1 MKMLRMTFHYSL
13 EQLLAFQ
20 YVAEHLSFKKAAD
33 QLFLT
38 PTALSHRIKK
48 LEQQLNLQL
57 FERRTRS
64 ISLTPEGEYLLK
76 HVQAG
81 FDQIHTALMQLEQN
95 RQRLFTITAT
105 PTFAS
110 EWIIP
115 HLPELQ
121 QRFPEIMFRVHS
133 SYDVVNMAS
142 GMYDLAIR
150 YGSGDYQ
157 DVNIEFLAGDEY
169 VVVGCPEMDLREL
182 DWQTVPLIHFTWGDE
197 YCPNRVNWQKW
208 FEKQG
213 MHIQAGQPQVFY
225 TQESHAIQA
234 VLSGQGVALLS
245 RISVAHYLKNQKM
258 KIVSTHRE
266 LAMNYYLLTLP
277 DADFIVNEV
286 KNWTRTVFEK
296 SYDLTV

>member
-1 MKMLRMTFHYSL
+1 MVLHNSL

-20 YVAEHLSFKKAAD
+20 HVAEQLSFKKAAD

-48 LEQQLNLQL
+48 LEQQLNIQL

-76 HVQAG
+76 HVQSG
-81 FDQIHTALMQLEQN
+81 FGQIQTALFQLEQN
-95 RQRLFTITAT
+95 KQRLFTITTT
-105 PTFAS
+105 PSFAS

-115 HLPELQ
+115 YLPELQ
-121 QRFPEIMFRVHS
+121 SRFPNIMFRVHA
-133 SYDVVNMAS
+133 SYDLINMTS
-142 GMYDLAIR
+142 GLYDLAIR
-150 YGSGDYQ
+150 YGSGGYQ
-157 DVNIEFLAGDEY
+157 DVDAELFAVDEY
-169 VVVGCPEMDLREL
+169 VAVGHPSL
-182 DWQTVPLIHFTWGDE
+182 DIATMNWTTVPLIHFTWGDE

-213 MHIQAGQPQVFY
+213 LHIQAGQAQVFY

-234 VLSGQGVALLS
+234 VLSGQGIALLS
-245 RISVAHYLKNQKM
+245 RISIANDLQHGRL
-258 KIVSTHRE
+258 KIVSPCVET
-266 LAMNYYLLTLP
+266 AWNYYFLTLP

-286 KNWTRTVFEK
+286 KQWCKEK
-296 SYDLTV
+296 FSQNFAYE

>member
-1 MKMLRMTFHYSL
+1 MVLHNSL

-20 YVAEHLSFKKAAD
+20 HVAEQLSFKKAAD

-48 LEQQLNLQL
+48 LEQQLNIQL

-76 HVQAG
+76 HVQSG
-81 FDQIHTALMQLEQN
+81 FGQIQTALFQLEQN
-95 RQRLFTITAT
+95 KQRLFTITTT
-105 PTFAS
+105 PSFAS

-115 HLPELQ
+115 YLPELQ
-121 QRFPEIMFRVHS
+121 SRFPNIMFRVHA
-133 SYDVVNMAS
+133 SYDLVNMTS
-142 GMYDLAIR
+142 GLYDLAIR
-150 YGSGDYQ
+150 YGSGGYQ
-157 DVNIEFLAGDEY
+157 DVDAELFAVDEY
-169 VVVGCPEMDLREL
+169 VAVGHPSL
-182 DWQTVPLIHFTWGDE
+182 DIATMNWTTVPLIHFTWGDE

-213 MHIQAGQPQVFY
+213 LHIQAGQAQVFY

-234 VLSGQGVALLS
+234 VLSGQGIALLS
-245 RISVAHYLKNQKM
+245 RISIANDLQHGRL
-258 KIVSTHRE
+258 KIVSPCVET
-266 LAMNYYLLTLP
+266 AWNYYFLTLP

-286 KNWTRTVFEK
+286 KQWCKEK
-296 SYDLTV
+296 FSQNFAHE

>member
-1 MKMLRMTFHYSL
+1 MVLHNSL

-20 YVAEHLSFKKAAD
+20 HVAEQLSFKKAAD

-48 LEQQLNLQL
+48 LEQQLNIQL

-76 HVQAG
+76 HVQSG
-81 FDQIHTALMQLEQN
+81 FGQIQTALFQLEQN
-95 RQRLFTITAT
+95 KQRLFTITTT
-105 PTFAS
+105 PSFAS

-115 HLPELQ
+115 YLPELQ
-121 QRFPEIMFRVHS
+121 SRFPNIMFRVHA
-133 SYDVVNMAS
+133 SYDLINMTS
-142 GMYDLAIR
+142 GLYDLAIR
-150 YGSGDYQ
+150 YGSGGYQ
-157 DVNIEFLAGDEY
+157 DVDAELFAVDEY
-169 VVVGCPEMDLREL
+169 VAVGHPSL
-182 DWQTVPLIHFTWGDE
+182 DIATMNWTTVPLIHFTWGDE

-213 MHIQAGQPQVFY
+213 LHIQAGQAQVFY

-234 VLSGQGVALLS
+234 VLSGQGIALLS
-245 RISVAHYLKNQKM
+245 RISIANDLQHGRL
-258 KIVSTHRE
+258 KIVSPCVET
-266 LAMNYYLLTLP
+266 AWNYYFLTLP

-286 KNWTRTVFEK
+286 KQWCKEK
-296 SYDLTV
+296 FSQNFAHE

>member
-1 MKMLRMTFHYSL
+1 VVLHNSL

-20 YVAEHLSFKKAAD
+20 HVAEQLSFKKAAD

-48 LEQQLNLQL
+48 LEQQLNIQL

-76 HVQAG
+76 HVQSG
-81 FDQIHTALMQLEQN
+81 FGQIQTALFQLEQN
-95 RQRLFTITAT
+95 KQRLFTITTT
-105 PTFAS
+105 PSFAS

-115 HLPELQ
+115 YLPELQ
-121 QRFPEIMFRVHS
+121 SRFPNIMFRVHA
-133 SYDVVNMAS
+133 SYDLINMTS
-142 GMYDLAIR
+142 GLYDLAIR
-150 YGSGDYQ
+150 YGSGGYQ
-157 DVNIEFLAGDEY
+157 DVDAELFAVDEY
-169 VVVGCPEMDLREL
+169 VAVGHPSL
-182 DWQTVPLIHFTWGDE
+182 DIATMNWTTVPLIHFTWGDE

-213 MHIQAGQPQVFY
+213 LHIQAGQAQVFY

-234 VLSGQGVALLS
+234 VLSGQGIALLS
-245 RISVAHYLKNQKM
+245 RISIANDLQHGRL
-258 KIVSTHRE
+258 KIVSPCVET
-266 LAMNYYLLTLP
+266 AWNYYFLTLP

-286 KNWTRTVFEK
+286 KQWCKEK
-296 SYDLTV
+296 FSQNFAHT

>member
-1 MKMLRMTFHYSL
+1 MHNSL

-20 YVAEHLSFKKAAD
+20 HVAEQLSFKKAAD

-48 LEQQLNLQL
+48 LEQQLNIQL

-76 HVQAG
+76 HVQSG
-81 FDQIHTALMQLEQN
+81 FGQIQTALFQLEQN
-95 RQRLFTITAT
+95 KQRLFTITTT
-105 PTFAS
+105 PSFAS

-115 HLPELQ
+115 YLPELQ
-121 QRFPEIMFRVHS
+121 SRFPNIMFRVHA
-133 SYDVVNMAS
+133 SYDLVNMTS
-142 GMYDLAIR
+142 GLYDLAIR
-150 YGSGDYQ
+150 YGSGGYQ
-157 DVNIEFLAGDEY
+157 DVDAELFAVDEY
-169 VVVGCPEMDLREL
+169 VAVGHPSL
-182 DWQTVPLIHFTWGDE
+182 DIATMNWTTVPLIHFTWGDE

-213 MHIQAGQPQVFY
+213 LHIQAGQAQVFY

-234 VLSGQGVALLS
+234 VLSGQGIALLS
-245 RISVAHYLKNQKM
+245 RISIANDLQHGRL
-258 KIVSTHRE
+258 KIVSPCVET
-266 LAMNYYLLTLP
+266 AWNYYFLTLP

-286 KNWTRTVFEK
+286 KQWCKEK
-296 SYDLTV
+296 FSQNFAHE

>member
-1 MKMLRMTFHYSL
+1 M

-20 YVAEHLSFKKAAD
+20 HVAEQLSFKKAAD

-48 LEQQLNLQL
+48 LEQQLNIQL

-76 HVQAG
+76 HVQSG
-81 FDQIHTALMQLEQN
+81 FGQIQTALFQLEQN
-95 RQRLFTITAT
+95 KQRLFTITTT
-105 PTFAS
+105 PSFAS

-115 HLPELQ
+115 YLPELQ
-121 QRFPEIMFRVHS
+121 SRFPNIMFRVHA
-133 SYDVVNMAS
+133 SYDLINMTS
-142 GMYDLAIR
+142 GLYDLAIR
-150 YGSGDYQ
+150 YGSGGYQ
-157 DVNIEFLAGDEY
+157 DVDAELFAVDEY
-169 VVVGCPEMDLREL
+169 VAVGHPSL
-182 DWQTVPLIHFTWGDE
+182 DIATMNWTTVPLIHFTWGDE

-213 MHIQAGQPQVFY
+213 LHIQAGQAQVFY

-234 VLSGQGVALLS
+234 VLSGQGIALLS
-245 RISVAHYLKNQKM
+245 RISIANDLQHGRL
-258 KIVSTHRE
+258 KIVSPCVET
-266 LAMNYYLLTLP
+266 AWNYYFLTLP

-286 KNWTRTVFEK
+286 KQWCKEK
-296 SYDLTV
+296 FSQNFAHE

>member
-1 MKMLRMTFHYSL
+1 MVLHNSL

-20 YVAEHLSFKKAAD
+20 HVAEQLSFKKAAD

-48 LEQQLNLQL
+48 LEQQLNIQL

-76 HVQAG
+76 HVQSG
-81 FDQIHTALMQLEQN
+81 FGQIQTALFQLEQN
-95 RQRLFTITAT
+95 KQRLFTITTT
-105 PTFAS
+105 PSFAS

-115 HLPELQ
+115 YLPELQ
-121 QRFPEIMFRVHS
+121 SRFPNIMFRVHA
-133 SYDVVNMAS
+133 SYDLINMTS
-142 GMYDLAIR
+142 GLYDLAIR
-150 YGSGDYQ
+150 YGSGGYQ
-157 DVNIEFLAGDEY
+157 DVDAELFAVDEY
-169 VVVGCPEMDLREL
+169 VAVGHPSL
-182 DWQTVPLIHFTWGDE
+182 DIATMNWTTVPLIHFTWGDE

-213 MHIQAGQPQVFY
+213 LHIRAGRAQVFY

-234 VLSGQGVALLS
+234 VLSGQGIALLS
-245 RISVAHYLKNQKM
+245 RISIANDLQHGRL
-258 KIVSTHRE
+258 KIVSPCVET
-266 LAMNYYLLTLP
+266 AWNYYFLTLP

-286 KNWTRTVFEK
+286 KQWCKEK
-296 SYDLTV
+296 FSQNFAHE

>member
-1 MKMLRMTFHYSL
+1 MILHNSL

-20 YVAEHLSFKKAAD
+20 HVAEQLSFKKAAD

-48 LEQQLNLQL
+48 LEQQLNIQL

-76 HVQAG
+76 HVQSG
-81 FDQIHTALMQLEQN
+81 FGQIQTALFQLEQN
-95 RQRLFTITAT
+95 KQRLLTITTT
-105 PTFAS
+105 PSFAS

-115 HLPELQ
+115 YLPELQ
-121 QRFPEIMFRVHS
+121 SRFPNIMFRVHA
-133 SYDVVNMAS
+133 SYDLINMTS
-142 GMYDLAIR
+142 GLYDLAIR
-150 YGSGDYQ
+150 YGSGGYQ
-157 DVNIEFLAGDEY
+157 DVDAELLAVDEY
-169 VVVGCPEMDLREL
+169 VAVGHPSL
-182 DWQTVPLIHFTWGDE
+182 DIATMNWTTVPLIHFTWGDE

-213 MHIQAGQPQVFY
+213 LHIQAGQAQVFY

-234 VLSGQGVALLS
+234 VLSGQGIALLS
-245 RISVAHYLKNQKM
+245 RISIANDLQQGRL
-258 KIVSTHRE
+258 KIVSPCVET
-266 LAMNYYLLTLP
+266 AWNYYFLTLP

-286 KNWTRTVFEK
+286 KQWCKEK
-296 SYDLTV
+296 FSQNFAHE

>member
-1 MKMLRMTFHYSL
+1 MALHNTL

-20 YVAEHLSFKKAAD
+20 YVAEELSFKKAAD

-64 ISLTPEGEYLLK
+64 ITLTPEGAYLLK
-76 HVQAG
+76 HVRSG
-81 FDQIHTALMQLEQN
+81 FEQIQFALHQLEQHK
-95 RQRLFTITAT
+95 QRLFTITTT
-105 PTFAS
+105 PSFAS

-121 QRFPEIMFRVHS
+121 QRFPNIMFRVHA
-133 SYDVVNMAS
+133 SYDLVNMAS
-142 GMYDLAIR
+142 GLYDLAIR
-150 YGSGDYQ
+150 YGSGGYQ
-157 DVNIEFLAGDEY
+157 HVNAEFLATDEY
-169 VVVGCPEMDLREL
+169 VAVGYASLDIESMD
-182 DWQTVPLIHFTWGDE
+182 WSSVPLIHFTWEDE

-213 MHIQAGQPQVFY
+213 LHIHAGQPQVFY

-245 RISVAHYLKNQKM
+245 RTAIANDLKHGRM
-258 KIVSTHRE
+258 KIVSEHIET
-266 LAMNYYLLTLP
+266 AWNYYLLTLP
-277 DADFIVNEV
+277 NADFVVEEV
-286 KNWTRTVFEK
+286 KRWCREK
-296 SYDLTV
+296 FSQDYLD

>member
-1 MKMLRMTFHYSL
+1 MVLHNSL

-20 YVAEHLSFKKAAD
+20 HVAEQLSFKKAAD

-48 LEQQLNLQL
+48 LEQQLNIQL

-76 HVQAG
+76 HVQSG
-81 FDQIHTALMQLEQN
+81 FGQIQTALFQLEQN
-95 RQRLFTITAT
+95 KQRLFTITTT
-105 PTFAS
+105 PSFAS

-115 HLPELQ
+115 YLPELQ
-121 QRFPEIMFRVHS
+121 SRFPNIMFRVHA
-133 SYDVVNMAS
+133 SYDLINMTS
-142 GMYDLAIR
+142 GLYDLAIR
-150 YGSGDYQ
+150 YGSGGYQ
-157 DVNIEFLAGDEY
+157 DVDAELFAVDEY
-169 VVVGCPEMDLREL
+169 VAVGHPSLNIATMN
-182 DWQTVPLIHFTWGDE
+182 WTTVPLIHFTWGDE

-213 MHIQAGQPQVFY
+213 LHIQAGQAQVFY

-234 VLSGQGVALLS
+234 VLSGQGIALLS
-245 RISVAHYLKNQKM
+245 RISIANDLQHGRL
-258 KIVSTHRE
+258 KIVSPCVET
-266 LAMNYYLLTLP
+266 AWNYYFLTLP

-286 KNWTRTVFEK
+286 KQWCKEK
-296 SYDLTV
+296 FSQNFAHE

>member
-1 MKMLRMTFHYSL
+1 MVLHNSL

-20 YVAEHLSFKKAAD
+20 HVAEQLSFKKAAD

-48 LEQQLNLQL
+48 LEQQLNIQL

-76 HVQAG
+76 HVQSG
-81 FDQIHTALMQLEQN
+81 FGQIQTALFQLEQN
-95 RQRLFTITAT
+95 KQRLFTITTT
-105 PTFAS
+105 PSFAS

-115 HLPELQ
+115 YLPELQ
-121 QRFPEIMFRVHS
+121 SRFPNIMFRVHA
-133 SYDVVNMAS
+133 SYDLINMTS
-142 GMYDLAIR
+142 GLYDLAIR
-150 YGSGDYQ
+150 YGSGGYQ
-157 DVNIEFLAGDEY
+157 DVDAELFAVDEY
-169 VVVGCPEMDLREL
+169 VAVGHPSL
-182 DWQTVPLIHFTWGDE
+182 DIATMNWTTVPLIHFTWGDE

-213 MHIQAGQPQVFY
+213 LHIQAGQAQVFY

-234 VLSGQGVALLS
+234 VLSGQGIALLS
-245 RISVAHYLKNQKM
+245 RISIANDLQHGRLKT
-258 KIVSTHRE
+258 VSPCVET
-266 LAMNYYLLTLP
+266 AWNYYFLTLP

-286 KNWTRTVFEK
+286 KQWCKEK
-296 SYDLTV
+296 FSQNFAHE

>member
-1 MKMLRMTFHYSL
+1 MVLHNSL

-20 YVAEHLSFKKAAD
+20 YVAEQLSFKKAAD

-48 LEQQLNLQL
+48 LEQQLNIQL

-76 HVQAG
+76 HVQSG
-81 FDQIHTALMQLEQN
+81 FGQIQTALFQLEQN
-95 RQRLFTITAT
+95 KQRLLTITTT
-105 PTFAS
+105 PSFAS

-115 HLPELQ
+115 YLPELQ
-121 QRFPEIMFRVHS
+121 SRFPNIMFRVHA
-133 SYDVVNMAS
+133 SYDLVNMTS
-142 GMYDLAIR
+142 GLYDLAIR
-150 YGSGDYQ
+150 YGSGGYQ
-157 DVNIEFLAGDEY
+157 DVDAELLAVDEY
-169 VVVGCPEMDLREL
+169 VAVGHPSLDIETMD
-182 DWQTVPLIHFTWGDE
+182 WTTVPLIHFTWGDE

-213 MHIQAGQPQVFY
+213 LHIQAGQAQVFY

-234 VLSGQGVALLS
+234 VLSGQGIALLS
-245 RISVAHYLKNQKM
+245 RISIANDLQQERL
-258 KIVSTHRE
+258 KIVSPCVET
-266 LAMNYYLLTLP
+266 AWNYYFLTLP

-286 KNWTRTVFEK
+286 KQWCKEK
-296 SYDLTV
+296 FSQNFAHT

>member
-1 MKMLRMTFHYSL
+1 MVLHNSL

-20 YVAEHLSFKKAAD
+20 HVAEQLSFKKAAD

-48 LEQQLNLQL
+48 LEQQLNIQL

-76 HVQAG
+76 HVQSG
-81 FDQIHTALMQLEQN
+81 FGQIQTALFQLEQN
-95 RQRLFTITAT
+95 KQRLLTITTT
-105 PTFAS
+105 PSFAS

-115 HLPELQ
+115 YLPELQ
-121 QRFPEIMFRVHS
+121 SRFPNIMFRVHA
-133 SYDVVNMAS
+133 SYDLVNMTS
-142 GMYDLAIR
+142 GLYDLAIR
-150 YGSGDYQ
+150 YGSGGYQ
-157 DVNIEFLAGDEY
+157 DVDAELLAVDEY
-169 VVVGCPEMDLREL
+169 VAVGHPSLDIETMD
-182 DWQTVPLIHFTWGDE
+182 WTTVPLIHFTWGDE

-213 MHIQAGQPQVFY
+213 LHIQAGQAQVFY

-234 VLSGQGVALLS
+234 VLSGQGIALLS
-245 RISVAHYLKNQKM
+245 RISIANDLQQERL
-258 KIVSTHRE
+258 KIVSPCVET
-266 LAMNYYLLTLP
+266 AWNYYFLTLP

-286 KNWTRTVFEK
+286 KQWCKEK
-296 SYDLTV
+296 FSQNFAHT

>member
-1 MKMLRMTFHYSL
+1 MVLHNSL

-20 YVAEHLSFKKAAD
+20 HVAEQLSFKKAAD

-48 LEQQLNLQL
+48 LEQQLNIQL

-76 HVQAG
+76 HVQSG
-81 FDQIHTALMQLEQN
+81 FGQIQTALFQLEQN
-95 RQRLFTITAT
+95 KQRLLTITTT
-105 PTFAS
+105 PSFAS

-115 HLPELQ
+115 YLPELQ
-121 QRFPEIMFRVHS
+121 SRFPNIMFRVHA
-133 SYDVVNMAS
+133 SYDLVNMTS
-142 GMYDLAIR
+142 GLYDLAIR
-150 YGSGDYQ
+150 YGSGGYQ
-157 DVNIEFLAGDEY
+157 DVDAELLAVDEY
-169 VVVGCPEMDLREL
+169 VAVGHPSLDIETMD
-182 DWQTVPLIHFTWGDE
+182 WTTVPLIHFTWGDE

-213 MHIQAGQPQVFY
+213 LHIQAGQAQVFY

-234 VLSGQGVALLS
+234 VLSGQGIALLS
-245 RISVAHYLKNQKM
+245 RISIANDLQQERL
-258 KIVSTHRE
+258 KIVSPCVET
-266 LAMNYYLLTLP
+266 AWNYYFLTLP

-286 KNWTRTVFEK
+286 KHWCKEK
-296 SYDLTV
+296 FSQNFAHT

>member
-1 MKMLRMTFHYSL
+1 VVLHNSL

-20 YVAEHLSFKKAAD
+20 YVAEQLSFKKAAD

-48 LEQQLNLQL
+48 LEQQLNIQL

-76 HVQAG
+76 HVQSG
-81 FDQIHTALMQLEQN
+81 FGQIQTALFQLEQN
-95 RQRLFTITAT
+95 KQRLLTITTT
-105 PTFAS
+105 PSFAS

-115 HLPELQ
+115 YLPELQ
-121 QRFPEIMFRVHS
+121 SRFPNIMFRVHA
-133 SYDVVNMAS
+133 SYDLVNMTS
-142 GMYDLAIR
+142 GLYDLAIR
-150 YGSGDYQ
+150 YGSGGYQ
-157 DVNIEFLAGDEY
+157 DVDAELFAVDEY
-169 VVVGCPEMDLREL
+169 VAVGHPSLNIATMN
-182 DWQTVPLIHFTWGDE
+182 WTTVPLIHFTWGDE

-213 MHIQAGQPQVFY
+213 LHIQAGQAQVFY

-234 VLSGQGVALLS
+234 VLSGQGIALLS
-245 RISVAHYLKNQKM
+245 RISIANDLQQERL
-258 KIVSTHRE
+258 KIVSPCVET
-266 LAMNYYLLTLP
+266 AWNYYFLTLP

-286 KNWTRTVFEK
+286 KQWCKEK
-296 SYDLTV
+296 FSQNFAHE

>member
-1 MKMLRMTFHYSL
+1 MVLHNSL

-20 YVAEHLSFKKAAD
+20 YVAEQLSFKKAAD

-38 PTALSHRIKK
+38 ATALSHRIKK
-48 LEQQLNLQL
+48 LEQQLNIQL

-76 HVQAG
+76 HVQSG
-81 FDQIHTALMQLEQN
+81 FGQIQTALFQLEQN
-95 RQRLFTITAT
+95 KQRLLTITTT
-105 PTFAS
+105 PSFAS

-115 HLPELQ
+115 YLPELQ
-121 QRFPEIMFRVHS
+121 SRFPNIMFRVHA
-133 SYDVVNMAS
+133 SYDLVNMTS
-142 GMYDLAIR
+142 GLYDLAIR
-150 YGSGDYQ
+150 YGSGGYQ
-157 DVNIEFLAGDEY
+157 DVDTELLAVDEY
-169 VVVGCPEMDLREL
+169 VAVGHPSL
-182 DWQTVPLIHFTWGDE
+182 DIATMNWTTAPLIHFTWGDE

-213 MHIQAGQPQVFY
+213 LHIQAGQAQVFY

-245 RISVAHYLKNQKM
+245 RISIANDLQQGRL
-258 KIVSTHRE
+258 KIVSPCVET
-266 LAMNYYLLTLP
+266 AWNYYFLTLP

-286 KNWTRTVFEK
+286 KQWCKEK
-296 SYDLTV
+296 FSQNFAHE